1 MTTTQVSEIR
11 VLVVDDEP
19 SLLDILGRYLNGD
32 GFRVRSAGSA
42 IEALRSLEREAADVV
57 VTDLAMPGLGGE
69 LLAERIRAIAPRAA
83 VIVVSGWITPA
94 VRRRLEAAGI
104 RAFVTKPIASLE
116 GFSHLIRAAAPAGAL

>member
-1 MTTTQVSEIR
+1 MTTMPQVSEIR

-19 SLLDILGRYLNGD
+19 SLRDVLGRYLD
-32 GFRVRSAGSA
+32 AEGFRVRCAESAL
-42 IEALRSLEREAADVV
+42 EALRSLAQEPADVV

-69 LLAERIRAIAPRAA
+69 LLAERIRAVAPGAV

-104 RAFVTKPIASLE
+104 RTCVTKPIARLDE
-116 GFSHLIRAAAPAGAL
+116 FAGMIRASRVA